1 LGELTYYQV
10 LVRLVL
16 EEKKN
21 KLLPGSKLVFNR
33 EFRVRARVCACAC
46 VRMRAYACACE
57 GMRFAGLGV
66 GFGFISHLEPI
77 WGGFSGL
84 VGVRYL
90 RVYEAASEGV
100 YLRFWTPRERREA

>member
-1 LGELTYYQV
+1 M
-10 LVRLVL
+10 
-16 EEKKN
+16 
-21 KLLPGSKLVFNR
+21 
-33 EFRVRARVCACAC
+33 RVRARVRVCAYACAYVC
-46 VRMRAYACACE
+46 AHACACE

-66 GFGFISHLEPI
+66 GHGFISHLEPI

-90 RVYEAASEGV
+90 RVYDAASEGV